1 MTNIRRTMMASGK
14 ASVHQPNLQWHLD
27 AGDSAS
33 YSGSGQIWYDL
44 TSNDFDFYRGRGA
57 GASSDDP
64 TFNGS
69 AGGKSGNEYFS
80 FDGGDLFELIN
91 AHSGEFIREVGRED
105 VPFTLEYWIYFG
117 SRDGTIQS
125 LFSNGYAGNAPGFG
139 FYYDYTT
146 DERLIASAMGL
157 DSLVGESSTDIEIG
171 GWHQCVIAAQLNDST
186 STFYLDGAADGTW
199 TADQEGYWE
208 SGDSN
213 QKAFISGR
221 SGDGYLLIH
230 NLGRVAIIR
239 GYDAKL
245 TAAQVLNNFNVNK
258 GRFSL

>member
-1 MTNIRRTMMASGK
+1 MTNIRRMMMASA
-14 ASVHQPNLQWHLD
+14 ASIHQPNLQWHLD

-44 TSNDFDFYRGRGA
+44 TSNNFDFWRGRSDS
-57 GASSDDP
+57 ASSDDP

-69 AGGKSGNEYFS
+69 AGGKSGNEYWS
-80 FDGGDLFELIN
+80 FDGSQLFELAA
-91 AHSGEFIREVGRED
+91 AHSGEFIREIGRED
-105 VPFTLEYWIYFG
+105 QPFTLEYWIYFG

-125 LFSNGYAGNAPGFG
+125 LFTNGYAGASPGFG

-146 DERLIASAMGL
+146 DKRLIAAAMDL
-157 DSLVGESSTDIEIG
+157 DELVGENDTDIEIG
-171 GWHQCVIAAQLNDST
+171 GWHQCVIAAQLDDST

-199 TADQEGYWE
+199 TASQAGYWE
-208 SGDSN
+208 TGDSS

-221 SGDGYLLIH
+221 SDDGYLLLH
-230 NLGRVAIIR
+230 NLDRVAIIR

-245 TAAQVLNNFNVNK
+245 TAAQVLNNFNVDR